1 MGKCKTGLKRRT
13 SSLHVQHLGL
23 NQPDTGQAVC
33 GHLLRLFDAACFQHG
48 FDTMSRL
55 LVDGSKASENRT
67 DLPQGQ
73 SSCVFKG
80 GGFYLLLS
88 GAD

>member
-23 NQPDTGQAVC
+23 NQPDTRQAVC
-33 GHLLRLFDAACFQHG
+33 GHLLRLFDAVRFQRG
-48 FDTMSRL
+48 FDTLSKL
-55 LVDGSKASENRT
+55 LADQNKASGNLT

-80 GGFYLLLS
+80 GGFYLLLR